1 MQKKIFDK
9 NQREQNLKVKKMEE
23 MVKEKDKEI
32 KLQAIKLKELMN
44 SDRNG
49 RQQIIKRDFTML
61 Q

>member
-32 KLQAIKLKELMN
+32 KL
-44 SDRNG
+44 
-49 RQQIIKRDFTML
+49 
-61 Q
+61 

>member
-9 NQREQNLKVKKMEE
+9 NQREQNLKVKKLEE